1 MFKKSFN
8 IFSSGLLAMM
18 IGSAMFYFESRSF
31 IAYGFFI
38 LGFFLVGIGILIGFA
53 KMVSEK

>member
-1 MFKKSFN
+1 MFSA
-8 IFSSGLLAMM
+8 GLLAMM

-38 LGFFLVGIGILIGFA
+38 LGFLLVGIGILIGFA